1 MNPESRDSGPGP
13 SDHPGMTGTNEDR
26 TFPLSRRR
34 LGSCLCC
41 GVSDFE
47 RIILRQCPQR
57 FPDGGP
63 RRHCAGLGCEIL
75 IAGGLPPAT
84 AMHKSSLPAIS
95 TESTHEHADET
106 LRVLQAWPDHA
117 A

>member
-1 MNPESRDSGPGP
+1 MLITKIEPSNRQGAGWEVVYAAVFLISNESSCANAHTAFP
-13 SDHPGMTGTNEDR
+13 TGE
-26 TFPLSRRR
+26 S
-34 LGSCLCC
+34 
-41 GVSDFE
+41 
-47 RIILRQCPQR
+47 
-57 FPDGGP
+57 

-95 TESTHEHADET
+95 TESTHEHADQT
-106 LRVLQAWPDHA
+106 LRALQAWPDHA